1 MTAQANTA
9 ALFAGPSPVVAF
21 GAPVVEVLLDGRAEP
36 RMRLD
41 WIESVLGAAPRAAF
55 SVGLGHGPEAPDDL
69 RLEQAAPRVRPGQ
82 TIGARL
88 LRGGVLPG
96 ADRGDL
102 VLFEGSVTRVALD
115 LAPDGEGLRLEA
127 EDLAGQVLRRRV
139 GGQRIRMASQS
150 IEHAPG
156 LDLVFDPDGRPNAS
170 AQTSAIFVPPGS
182 PGAWA
187 WTLAE
192 AVVYLLAEYGDSET
206 LAVPPASEV
215 RAALPDLVLCD
226 VRLEGRTLGEALD
239 ALLEPAG
246 GRAAVTVQPGA
257 AGVSRRLELLLPGR
271 APAVSLAHQPV
282 GAAFDPA
289 ATLLSDLSARME
301 FDAAPRRY
309 VARGDRKVF
318 EATLDLVPG
327 WDDALVSYNWWNFI
341 PSLNPNFEAVRD
353 VLRKWVLN
361 EAGDYSA
368 APYNR
373 GDPPDLGP
381 VFGGEP
387 YVQQRR
393 RFLDGLSRDAI
404 GRSRGVLV
412 EWSFDS
418 GSTWQRMAMPMR
430 VLPDECGFYLT
441 GDTLRPEYLWAC
453 LTGSV
458 RVRVTAAIESDSCLL
473 AEWTAPGDG
482 SLPGRTRHLE
492 VPAGYRYRKV
502 SPSSRFYGEGGADEA
517 DDSARLRDLVEAAA
531 EADARCPAPTRVG
544 VPYLALGYAVGL
556 RVAGLRGR
564 RLDLA
569 NTYGAASVAP
579 VLGKVRHQFSPQ
591 PETVLE
597 LE

>member
-1 MTAQANTA
+1 MTAQAHTA
-9 ALFAGPSPVVAF
+9 ALFAGPSPVVAL
-21 GAPVVEVLLDGRAEP
+21 GSPVVEVLVDGRPDP

-41 WIESVLGAAPRAAF
+41 WIESDLGAAPRAGF
-55 SVGLGHGPEAPDDL
+55 SVGLGYGPEMPDDL
-69 RLEQAAPRVRPGQ
+69 RLEYAAPQARPGR
-82 TIGARL
+82 TVLARL

-102 VLFEGSVTRVALD
+102 VLFEGAVTRVEMD
-115 LAPDGEGLRLEA
+115 LGPEGEGLRLEA

-139 GGQRIRMASQS
+139 GGRRIRMASGS
-150 IEHAPG
+150 IEHVPG
-156 LDLVFDPDGRPNAS
+156 LDLVFNPDGRPNAS
-170 AQTSAIFVPPGS
+170 AQADAIFAPPGS

-187 WTLAE
+187 WTTAE
-192 AVVYLLAEYGDSET
+192 AVAYLLAEYGDSDV
-206 LAVPPASEV
+206 LALPSAAEI
-215 RAALPDLVLCD
+215 RAALPDLALSD
-226 VRLEGRTLGEALD
+226 VRLEGRTLGEALA

-246 GRAAVTVQPGA
+246 GRAAVTAQPGP

-271 APAVSLAHQPV
+271 SPAVSLAHQPV

-289 ATLLSDLSARME
+289 ATLLSDLSIRME

-327 WDDALVSYNWWNFI
+327 WDDALVSYDWWKFI
-341 PSLNPNFEAVRD
+341 PSLNPDFEAVRD

-361 EAGDYSA
+361 EAGDYSG

-393 RFLDGLSRDAI
+393 RLLEGLSRDAL
-404 GRSRGVLV
+404 GRSRGVLA

-418 GSTWQRMAMPMR
+418 GSTWQRMAMPMQ
-430 VLPDECGFYLT
+430 VLREECGFYLT
-441 GDTLRPEYLWAC
+441 GNTLRPEYLWAC
-453 LTGSV
+453 LTGTV
-458 RVRVTAAIESDSCLL
+458 RARVTAAIESDSCLL
-473 AEWTAPGDG
+473 AEWAAQGDG
-482 SLPGRTRHLE
+482 TLPGRTRHLE
-492 VPAGYRYRKV
+492 VPAGHRYRKV
-502 SPSSRFYGEGGADEA
+502 SPLSRFYGEGGADEA
-517 DDSARLRDLVEAAA
+517 DDSAHLEELVEAAA
-531 EADARCPAPTRVG
+531 EADARCPAPARIRI
-544 VPYLALGYAVGL
+544 PYLALGYAVGL
-556 RVAGLRGR
+556 RLTGLRGR

-569 NTYGAASVAP
+569 NTYDAARVAP
-579 VLGKVRHQFSPQ
+579 VVRKVRVQLVPQ